1 MVRPQLEYGSPIWSP
16 LYKKDKVIIENVQRR
31 GTRMVKS
38 LKDLPYEARLRKLGL
53 PILEYRR
60 ERADQI
66 QVY

>member
-1 MVRPQLEYGSPIWSP
+1 MVRPQLGYGSPIWSP

-31 GTRMVKS
+31 GT